1 MVLVIEGGMN
11 TIRAVLEYV
20 TDKVPC
26 VIVDGSGR
34 AADIIAF
41 VHKYTNE
48 HEEQNVLESM
58 KDYLINMIM
67 KTFEVG
73 MEQADRLYNE
83 LMQCTK
89 YKNLIT
95 IFRIGPEA
103 KVQELDQTIIT
114 ALFKSQHLS
123 PSEQLSLA
131 LTWNR
136 VDIAQSEI
144 FVYGQEWG
152 HGALD
157 EAMMQALEH
166 DRIDFVKL
174 LLENGVSMK
183 KFLTIPRLEELYN
196 TKHGPANTLGYAF
209 NLNLI
214 FTSTDLLIIII

>member
-1 MVLVIEGGMN
+1 MN

-20 TDKVPC
+20 TDKVPV
-26 VIVDGSGR
+26 VIVDGTGR

-41 VHKYTNE
+41 VHKYANE
-48 HEEQNVLESM
+48 NDDQNFLDSM

-73 MEQADRLYNE
+73 TEQADRLHSE
-83 LMQCTK
+83 LLQCTK
-89 YKNLIT
+89 FKSLIT
-95 IFRIGPEA
+95 IFRIQDRPEENI
-103 KVQELDQTIIT
+103 QELDQAIIT
-114 ALFKSQHLS
+114 ALFKSQYLS

-136 VDIAQSEI
+136 VDIARTEI
-144 FVYGQEWG
+144 FVYGQEWKN
-152 HGALD
+152 GALD

-174 LLENGVSMK
+174 LLDNGVSMK

-196 TKHGPANTLGYAF
+196 TKYGPGNTLG
-209 NLNLI
+209 
-214 FTSTDLLIIII
+214 